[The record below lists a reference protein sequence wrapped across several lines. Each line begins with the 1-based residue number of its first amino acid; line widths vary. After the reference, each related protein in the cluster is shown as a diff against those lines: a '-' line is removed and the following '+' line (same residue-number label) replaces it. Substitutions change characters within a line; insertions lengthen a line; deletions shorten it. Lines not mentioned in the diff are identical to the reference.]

1 MENIAVN
8 HDMTKTPNKHA
19 YEARKLVK
27 LAW

>member
-8 HDMTKTPNKHA
+8 HDMTKTPNKLA
-19 YEARKLVK
+19 YEAMKLVK